1 MSSSSSSHSQ
11 KVLSIDVGKGN
22 YALCVSEFQ
31 DGRFVQITCL
41 ESWCI
46 GDTKATPASGLIDRL
61 LVKFQQWKYVETPD
75 VVLIEQQMRGAHINL
90 ALAFAS
96 YAYFK
101 TRLPNANVK
110 FVPPGNKFKCYE
122 KFIKLQDPLLLVELS
137 AKTPLD
143 YTQRKRYAV
152 KLAEAIL
159 KETHQPKL
167 ATFTDNK
174 KKMDDLADAFLQSFC
189 F

>member
-1 MSSSSSSHSQ
+1 MKH
-11 KVLSIDVGKGN
+11 VLSIDVGKGN
-22 YALCVSEFQ
+22 YAICATTFDDSHK
-31 DGRFVQITCL
+31 FVRVQRL

-61 LVKFQQWKYVETPD
+61 LAKFQQWEYVETPD

-96 YAYFK
+96 YTYFK
-101 TRLPNANVK
+101 TRFPNATVK
-110 FVPPGNKFKCYE
+110 FVPPGNKFKFYE
-122 KFIKLQDPLLLVELS
+122 KYVTFEDPLLVAELS
-137 AKTPLD
+137 SVKTPLD

-159 KETHQPKL
+159 KETHQPNL
-167 ATFTDNK
+167 GTFTDNK
-174 KKMDDLADAFLQSFC
+174 KKMDDIADAFLQSFC

>member
-1 MSSSSSSHSQ
+1 MTHVH
-11 KVLSIDVGKGN
+11 VLSIDVGRGN
-22 YALCVSEFQ
+22 YAICATQFEES
-31 DGRFVQITCL
+31 RFVKITCL

-46 GDTKATPASGLIDRL
+46 GDTKALPASGLVDRL
-61 LVKFQQWKYVETPD
+61 LKKCQEWHFFRSHTPNI
-75 VVLIEQQMRGAHINL
+75 VLIEQQMRGAHINL

-96 YAYFK
+96 YTYFK
-101 TRLPNANVK
+101 TRFPNAKVK
-110 FVPPGNKFKCYE
+110 FVPPGNKFKGYE
-122 KFIKLQDPLLLVELS
+122 KYVTLQDPLILAELS

-152 KLAEAIL
+152 KLAQAIL
-159 KETHQPKL
+159 KETQQPNL
-167 ATFTDNK
+167 ETFTANK

>member
-1 MSSSSSSHSQ
+1 MTH
-11 KVLSIDVGKGN
+11 VLSIDVGKGN
-22 YALCVSEFQ
+22 YALCVSKFQ
-31 DGRFVQITCL
+31 NAQFVNITCL

-61 LVKFQQWKYVETPD
+61 LTKCKEWHVLQNHTPN

-96 YAYFK
+96 YAYFN
-101 TRLPNANVK
+101 TRFPHAKVK
-110 FVPPGNKFKCYE
+110 FVPPANKFKFYE
-122 KFIKLQDPLLLVELS
+122 KYVTIQDPSFLAELS

-152 KLAEAIL
+152 KLAQAIL
-159 KETHQPKL
+159 KETQQPNL
-167 ATFTDNK
+167 ETFTDNK